1 MAKTSAIGLP
11 LLEQDHWMVRQSWN
25 VTTPYLKGVCEKTK
39 QLKLRP
45 IAGFAKQI
53 PVTVGDALLIEWAA
67 PSNDVAVRVLHQ
79 LISGTPGIQAGLGQV
94 RKRLNKIMRG
104 LGKHRLKSER
114 VCSPESV
121 ALRLGSPFFLPN
133 ATSYPEILTVKQ
145 QAKADAANAKT
156 EAARPGRAYM
166 FFVNAHLRRNI

>member
-1 MAKTSAIGLP
+1 MSLSSVK
-11 LLEQDHWMVRQSWN
+11 
-25 VTTPYLKGVCEKTK
+25 
-39 QLKLRP
+39 
-45 IAGFAKQI
+45 
-53 PVTVGDALLIEWAA
+53 WAA

-156 EAARPGRAYM
+156 EAARPGRANL
-166 FFVNAHLRRNI
+166 FFCQCTPSAQYLIRPTPPSLPAAVCTAPVPCGAAEEGPGLDVVAPNDLSDPEIEVLTKAIDFSCASS

>member
-1 MAKTSAIGLP
+1 MAETSAIGLP
-11 LLEQDHWMVRQSWN
+11 LLEQDHWMIRQSWN

-53 PVTVGDALLIEWAA
+53 PVAVGDALLIEWAA

-94 RKRLNKIMRG
+94 RERLKNIMRG
-104 LGKHRLKSER
+104 LGKPRSNTETKY
-114 VCSPESV
+114 SPGSV
-121 ALRLGSPFFLPN
+121 ALRLRSPFYLPN
-133 ATSYPEILTVKQ
+133 ATSYPEIFTVKQ
-145 QAKADAANAKT
+145 QAKADAANTKT
-156 EAARPGRAYM
+156 KSARPGRANL
-166 FFVNAHLRRNI
+166 FFCQ

>member
-1 MAKTSAIGLP
+1 MERDDPI
-11 LLEQDHWMVRQSWN
+11 LEGRVR
-25 VTTPYLKGVCEKTK
+25 KTK

-79 LISGTPGIQAGLGQV
+79 LISGTPGTQAGLEQV
-94 RKRLNKIMRG
+94 RLRVNSIIKG
-104 LGKHRLKSER
+104 LGKRRIRSER
-114 VCSPESV
+114 IFSPESV

-145 QAKADAANAKT
+145 QAKADAAHAKT